1 MRDAAD
7 LLLRLR
13 EAILAGSRLR
23 RFEYPFPRGGAEKAL
38 ASGTYPEISL
48 RKTRD
53 KRDRTRRD
61 LCNDIYRTPKRL
73 ETHVFPYAGRTN
85 AARIAGADL
94 LAVLR
99 DSGMGHLRA
108 YSSRALHLQ
117 PRVEIGARR
126 RAAVPG

>member
-1 MRDAAD
+1 MSDAAD

-53 KRDRTRRD
+53 KSDETRRD
-61 LCNDIYRTPKRL
+61 LCHDIYPAPQRL
-73 ETHVFPYAGRTN
+73 ETHVFHMWVGLMRPAWLAQTFSRFCGI
-85 AARIAGADL
+85 AAWGTFELTHRVRSICSR
-94 LAVLR
+94 VLR
-99 DSGMGHLRA
+99 
-108 YSSRALHLQ
+108 
-117 PRVEIGARR
+117 
-126 RAAVPG
+126 